1 MTSLD
6 LRPEDPVAKR
16 LLRSAG
22 AIEPDPLFRR
32 RLRGRVLNQHVAA
45 REGLASTGV
54 RPRQMGRL
62 GRSVLM
68 ASLALAVSVGAAAAS
83 SQEALP
89 GDLLYPMKLQIEEI
103 RLRAAPAWMREGLE
117 LAALDER
124 LDEVEQLAAAD
135 RWADMAVAVD
145 AALAARREVAASNP
159 VAEAALEKHTAM
171 LEELLT
177 VVPEAG
183 RSGIERALQAS
194 EAHPHKRAFS
204 GRGAAPAV
212 PNGPGERANAAAP
225 ASASR
230 PPQRTHP
237 PSERPTRGSSAPT
250 SPPAQADTP
259 GRGQSSPS
267 PDATGP

>member
-6 LRPEDPVAKR
+6 LRPRDPGARR
-16 LLRSAG
+16 LLRSVG
-22 AIEPDPLFRR
+22 AVEPDPLFRR

-45 REGLASTGV
+45 REGLARPDV
-54 RPRQMGRL
+54 RPRRMGRL

-68 ASLALAVSVGAAAAS
+68 ASLALAVSVGGAAAAS
-83 SQEALP
+83 QQALP
-89 GDLLYPMKLQIEEI
+89 GDLLYPMKLQVEEI

-135 RWADMAVAVD
+135 RWADLAVAVD
-145 AALAARREVAASNP
+145 AALAARQELHASDP
-159 VAEAALEKHTAM
+159 VAEVALEKHTAA

-194 EAHPHKRAFS
+194 EAHPHKPALS
-204 GRGAAPAV
+204 GRGATPAV
-212 PNGPGERANAAAP
+212 PNGPGERANPATP
-225 ASASR
+225 AS
-230 PPQRTHP
+230 PTHP
-237 PSERPTRGSSAPT
+237 PQPTHPPEPTTRASSAPT
-250 SPPAQADTP
+250 SPPAQTDTS
-259 GRGQSSPS
+259 GRGQSSRS
-267 PDATGP
+267 PDPTAP